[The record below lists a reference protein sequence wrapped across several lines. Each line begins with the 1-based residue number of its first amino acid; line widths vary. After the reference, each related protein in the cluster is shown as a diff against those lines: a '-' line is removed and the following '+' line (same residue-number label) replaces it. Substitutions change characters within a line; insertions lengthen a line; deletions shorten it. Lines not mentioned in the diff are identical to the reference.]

1 MPGLG
6 RRAAIIVACVAVIWL
21 VAGVDALF
29 FRGELRRFGIE
40 PRSIEGLRG
49 IVFGPF
55 LHTGLTHLVANSSA
69 LALFGGLVI
78 LRNASHFWTVSAIGA
93 LAGGAATW
101 LFARAALHV
110 GASGL
115 VFAYFG
121 YLLFAGIFERR
132 VATLLLSS
140 AIFAFWG
147 GLLFGILPLEHGV
160 SWEGHLFGLLAG
172 ALAAWLLARRHHP

>member
-6 RRAAIIVACVAVIWL
+6 RRAAVIVACVAVIWL

-29 FRGELRRFGIE
+29 FRGELQRFGIE
-40 PRSIEGLRG
+40 PRTLEGLRG
-49 IVFGPF
+49 IVFSPL
-55 LHTGLTHLVANSSA
+55 LHTGLVHLTANSSA

-78 LRNASHFWTVSAIGA
+78 LRSESHFWAVTGIGA

-101 LFARAALHV
+101 LFARQALHV

-121 YLLFAGIFERR
+121 YLLFAGVFERR
-132 VATLLLSS
+132 VATLMLSS
-140 AIFAFWG
+140 AIFALWG
-147 GLLFGILPLEHGV
+147 GLLFGILPLEQGV

-172 ALAAWLLARRHHP
+172 ALAAWLLARRNP